1 MRNVTEKF
9 NPELMKKQHDYRVEL
24 KELKVLKGLEMGTET
39 VKCNKARIKELK
51 DKILP
56 RLSREQKKAQEDV
69 TAWLLLGK
77 AKKKAKAP
85 TSLKYL
91 AYNKERSS
99 IISCN
104 KFIAFEV
111 KTDLNYAKES
121 VSLND
126 DLTAC
131 ELTLSLYPN
140 MQPIFDRD
148 GAEKVE
154 IAIINTYENL
164 RKSDYKFVKEVTFTN
179 GEKMCFNHDY
189 FTNTFLQNKEYKN
202 LYMGG
207 PRLIFDDGKKQGLL
221 MGLSSS
227 RVTGELLESKTLN
240 GRIPVTTDA
249 QFSNPKVNNYHKL
262 GKYLKAVGVNI
273 PLDGKLSLATGEVE
287 LDLLKLETMI
297 PNYDADK
304 CTYKGKPEYSM
315 RMAIEE
321 EWGTAIAELVK
332 KVM

>member
-24 KELKVLKGLEMGTET
+24 RELKENKET
-39 VKCNKARIKELK
+39 AKYNRSRIKELK

-56 RLSREQKKAQEDV
+56 RLSRKQKKAQEDV
-69 TAWLLLGK
+69 TAWLLLAK
-77 AKKKAKAP
+77 ADKGSTAP

-104 KFIAFEV
+104 MYIAFEV
-111 KTDLNYAKES
+111 STDLNYAEES
-121 VSLND
+121 TPLND
-126 DLTAC
+126 DLTVC
-131 ELTLSLYPN
+131 KLELSLYPN
-140 MQPIFDRD
+140 MKLLFDRD

-154 IAIINTYENL
+154 IAIINTYESL
-164 RKSDYKFVKEVTFTN
+164 RKSNYKFVKEVTFTN
-179 GEKMCFNHDY
+179 GEKMCFNNDY
-189 FTNTFLQNKEYKN
+189 FINTFLQNKEYRN
-202 LYMGG
+202 LYRSRE
-207 PRLIFDDGKKQGLL
+207 RLIFDDGKKQGLL

-240 GRIPVTTDA
+240 GRIPATSDT
-249 QFSNPKVNNYHKL
+249 QFSNPKVDNYHKL

-273 PLDGKLSLATGEVE
+273 PLDGKLSLVTGEVE

-304 CTYKGKPEYSM
+304 CTYKGKPAYSM
-315 RMAIEE
+315 QMAIEE

>member
-24 KELKVLKGLEMGTET
+24 RELKENKET
-39 VKCNKARIKELK
+39 AKYNRSRIKELE

-56 RLSREQKKAQEDV
+56 RLSRKQKKAQEDV

-77 AKKKAKAP
+77 ADKKSTA
-85 TSLKYL
+85 TTVLKYL
-91 AYNKERSS
+91 AYNKERHS

-104 KFIAFEV
+104 MFIAFEV
-111 KTDLNYAKES
+111 KTNLNLEES
-121 VSLND
+121 TPLND
-126 DLTAC
+126 DLTVC
-131 ELTLSLYPN
+131 KLELSLYPN
-140 MQPIFDRD
+140 MKPIFDRD

-154 IAIINTYENL
+154 IAIINTYESL
-164 RKSDYKFVKEVTFTN
+164 RKSESKFFKEVTFTN
-179 GEKMCFNHDY
+179 GEKMRFNNAY
-189 FTNTFLQNKEYKN
+189 FINTFLQNKEYRN
-202 LYMGG
+202 LYRGG
-207 PRLIFDDGKKQGLL
+207 HRLIFDDGEKQGLVIGFRDSGKL
-221 MGLSSS
+221 
-227 RVTGELLESKTLN
+227 GELLESKTLN

-249 QFSNPKVNNYHKL
+249 KFSNPKVNNYHKL
-262 GKYLKAVGVNI
+262 GKHLKAVGVNI